1 MRHGRYWTVRVDIA
15 LHVRVQLHVSS
26 FCCLTC
32 NDTLNAE
39 GVLSVQVV
47 RLLQLTRE
55 EHTLVKDAWVSEASA
70 RCIVKVVHVLKMCL
84 VRVVLLV
91 LRVLVMVVVTALLQF
106 ALIQGAKTVQVPLVN
121 LVRAIRTVHQAVH

>member
-1 MRHGRYWTVRVDIA
+1 MRVA
-15 LHVRVQLHVSS
+15 LHVRVQLHVSP
-26 FCCLTC
+26 FRCLTC

-47 RLLQLTRE
+47 RLFQLTRE

-91 LRVLVMVVVTALLQF
+91 LRVLVMVVVTAALLQL
-106 ALIQGAKTVQVPLVN
+106 ALIQRTKTVQVPLVN